1 MRLSIRGTS
10 NKKEFCKVIM
20 NNIFEEYVMT
30 WQNIHEINRKS
41 NVKQKN
47 QGIC

>member
-30 WQNIHEINRKS
+30 RK
-41 NVKQKN
+41 NTVKPAKN
-47 QGIC
+47 MS